1 MLWNDMMFELG
12 LLSMKYD

>member
-12 LLSMKYD
+12 C